1 MCVMRD
7 DLFRIPSFLSGTSLA
22 VTFLSTLLIFHWLLV
37 FCWPINKLGWTPL
50 SKRGWKIVD
59 YIWLVVGSI
68 ALTGT
73 VFQARQVLAMGMLPT
88 LESFVSISVDE
99 AKYYSSPK
107 FYEWLLCRSFVRSA
121 FSPPE
126 QEFKRVQEEFDNACA
141 WAKQI
146 TERLK
151 DVDRWAIIDTSSLP
165 KPPPATDPS
174 IHFAEREMYDAFQT
188 HNLIARKRQA
198 LQDAL
203 QRSEWEKFLVV
214 MSPLLAVIALA
225 LRITKVTGEIRLG

>member
-1 MCVMRD
+1 MPD
-7 DLFRIPSFLSGTSLA
+7 GLFRIPSFLSGTTLII
-22 VTFLSTLLIFHWLLV
+22 TFVAALLIFHWLLV
-37 FCWPINKLGWTPL
+37 FCWLINRLGWSPL

-59 YIWLVVGSI
+59 YIWLLVGSL

-73 VFQARQVLAMGMLPT
+73 LFQARQVLATSMLPN
-88 LESFVSISVDE
+88 LESFVSVSTDE

-107 FYEWLLCRSFVRSA
+107 FYEGLICRAFVRSA

-126 QEFKRVQEEFDNACA
+126 QEFKTTQEEFDNACA

-151 DVDRWAIIDTSSLP
+151 DVDRWAIIDTASLP

-174 IHFAEREMYDAFQT
+174 IHFTQKEMYDAFDT
-188 HNLIARKRQA
+188 HNLIAHKRQA

-203 QRSEWEKFLVV
+203 RRSEWEKFLAII
-214 MSPLLAVIALA
+214 SPLLAVIALA